1 MKTSIKEQR
10 HIKRY
15 AKVQANYRGGVMKD
29 KEMLELINKL
39 TELPEYRRK
48 EIAIL
53 LMSTTLNSEAVEQ
66 LAGFMVAQ

>member
-1 MKTSIKEQR
+1 ME
-10 HIKRY
+10 
-15 AKVQANYRGGVMKD
+15 D
-29 KEMLELINKL
+29 KEMMELISKL